1 MLITI
6 NPKIAFKHAIK
17 LNFDTKL
24 ATAISN
30 SGIISKLNHNTKA
43 LRIYARKG
51 LTPELKDFVNRVERV
66 PRIPRQDILAFVFF
80 LKHQFLNIGTSQTLT
95 WYFKI
100 EGIPFI
106 QDTFLLTMH
115 GRKYRHLEYMNI
127 LENTHIANAFHRVP
141 YKTIEKWS
149 RILIAID
156 QHFDKDPY
164 VPKQPAEA
172 EAYDPY
178 EPKRAK
184 AIKVKSSSPAE
195 WRKKLRA

>member
-1 MLITI
+1 M
-6 NPKIAFKHAIK
+6 KKQS
-17 LNFDTKL
+17 NFDTKL
-24 ATAISN
+24 AIAIS
-30 SGIISKLNHNTKA
+30 STRIISKLDHNTKA
-43 LRIYARKG
+43 LRIYARRG
-51 LTPELKDFVNRVERV
+51 LTPELKDFVNRIERV
-66 PRIPRQDILAFVFF
+66 PGIPRKDILAFVFF
-80 LKHQFLNIGTSQTLT
+80 IKHQFLNIGTTET
-95 WYFKI
+95 IVWYFKV
-100 EGIPFI
+100 EGIPFTK
-106 QDTFLLTMH
+106 DEFS
-115 GRKYRHLEYMNI
+115 RKYKHLEHMNH
-127 LENTHIANAFHRVP
+127 LSNTHIANAFNKVP

-172 EAYDPY
+172 NAYDPY